1 MYIVVKETGVDIDC
15 NCDWFQATGISA
27 ASFIKYA
34 DGPFVVERVT
44 QINEKE
50 FELRKRTFCWLYRE
64 SIAENPKFM
73 NSATVPTLCGV
84 VIGEILESA

>member
-1 MYIVVKETGVDIDC
+1 MRWAVCRGESDT
-15 NCDWFQATGISA
+15 NN
-27 ASFIKYA
+27 
-34 DGPFVVERVT
+34 E
-44 QINEKE
+44 INEKDL
-50 FELRKRTFCWLYRE
+50 ELRKRTFCWLYPE